1 MHDVSTSK
9 SRSGYV
15 ILLAGCPIIWASK
28 LQSQIA
34 LSTTEAEY
42 IALSMSLRDT
52 IPVMNLLKELKTRNF
67 CIVSTTANVHCTA
80 FEDNNGALEIANV
93 PKMRPRT
100 KHINLVYHFFRS
112 HVGKDIFIH
121 PIDTTLQIA
130 DIFTKPLCHDLFT
143 RHRKKLQYF

>member
-1 MHDVSTSK
+1 MDPDPTKSLETYVDADFSGNWNSSTAMHDVSTSK

-52 IPVMNLLKELKTRNF
+52 IPVMNLLKELKARNF
-67 CIVSTTANVHCTA
+67 CIVSTTTNVHCTA

-100 KHINLVYHFFRS
+100 KHINLVYHFS
-112 HVGKDIFIH
+112 AL
-121 PIDTTLQIA
+121 T
-130 DIFTKPLCHDLFT
+130 
-143 RHRKKLQYF
+143 